1 MTEEHSS
8 KQKPSRTYGK
18 SKQKSLGDNGN
29 VNEDN
34 DNRTSIQQHSSDD
47 IQKPVSEKSNSD
59 SDNDGNDNDDD
70 DNNFDNLRN
79 ELGLGRWK
87 DEFEAIDNMPSEQL
101 NRMLPTTLLNEE
113 EDVGNNNNF
122 DNDDIVV
129 CIILLC

>member
-1 MTEEHSS
+1 MTEEDSS

-18 SKQKSLGDNGN
+18 SKQKPLGDNGI

-34 DNRTSIQQHSSDD
+34 DNRTSIQQHFSND
-47 IQKPVSEKSNSD
+47 IQKPMSEKSNSD
-59 SDNDGNDNDDD
+59 SDNDGNVNDDD
-70 DNNFDNLRN
+70 DNFDNLRN

-101 NRMLPTTLLNEE
+101 NRMLPTTLLNED
-113 EDVGNNNNF
+113 EDDGNKNDY

-129 CIILLC
+129 CVILLC